1 MSSIHHQLMQ
11 QSDLFRATMTSYADK
26 EKTFQCMLADKE
38 RTIKQLQI
46 DNETF
51 KKELS
56 KAEEAVEQLKI
67 SHSSELADSITV
79 MDEKMRVKDEAFDKL
94 IEELTIKQNSLDVAV
109 SRHSTESDEWQKQ
122 TQEQLDKII
131 TLEKE
136 VAEKEEE
143 LILTRNKT
151 FNLSNQLAIQSD
163 LLSAEIA
170 EKQEIQ
176 NVLINQEKTST
187 INQRSL
193 DKLEMDNKMY
203 KAELDDAKDLIQQL
217 QTEQVSMKQ
226 KFASYQNEMME
237 IIRSKDKALAE
248 LNKELK
254 VKQNFINGVVGE
266 HSDKL
271 EEFQGVTQEQVSI
284 LQKSTAEKDKEF
296 VGIRNKIMDLNHQL
310 AQQANVLSAETE
322 ENQRLK
328 CELTD
333 EKKTTEMLQS
343 VIAMYK
349 IELSDAKELVNQLQ
363 WEQNSMKQQIA
374 DNEKE
379 MIEKIRAKEEKLTKL
394 KEELIIKQD
403 SVADMEI
410 NIRRH
415 THELEEWQKESQEQS
430 DKILSLQQEVA
441 DKREQLVITK
451 SEITKLQH
459 QLVEKSNLLSAIVVQ
474 YNNEVKAFEYAR
486 AEKEQIIRSLQ
497 SNIEMYKT
505 YYQDWMQQL
514 QIAYLFEK
522 QQVEKEL
529 MESLR
534 MKDEEVASL
543 REQLAQKQYVLDTT
557 KSIRFIGLMQQK
569 KQFEEKLSTL
579 LTSKEE
585 EITGIREEICNLEKQ
600 LMQQSDLLSAEIASK
615 QILKTTL
622 TDKEKII
629 SDLEEDNVMYQTEL
643 KNAKYHMSQLEK
655 EYLCIKKELADIKEK
670 VTEKCNKEMFL

>member
-1 MSSIHHQLMQ
+1 MSNIHHQLIQ
-11 QSDLFRATMTSYADK
+11 QLDLFRATITSYADK
-26 EKTFQCMLADKE
+26 EKAFQCMLANKE
-38 RTIKQLQI
+38 RTIKQLQK

-51 KKELS
+51 LS

-79 MDEKMRVKDEAFDKL
+79 MDEKMRVKDEALNKL
-94 IEELTIKQNSLDVAV
+94 KEELTIKQNSLDVAL

-136 VAEKEEE
+136 VAEKEEK
-143 LILTRNKT
+143 LILTRNET
-151 FNLSNQLAIQSD
+151 FDLSNQLAIQSD

-193 DKLEMDNKMY
+193 DKLEMNNKMY

-226 KFASYQNEMME
+226 KFTSYQNEMME
-237 IIRSKDKALAE
+237 IIRSKDEALAE

-266 HSDKL
+266 HSDEL

-284 LQKSTAEKDKEF
+284 LQKSTAVKDKEL
-296 VGIRNKIMDLNHQL
+296 VGIRNKIMDLKHQL
-310 AQQANVLSAETE
+310 AQQANLLSTETE

-349 IELSDAKELVNQLQ
+349 IELSDAKEVVNQLQ

-374 DNEKE
+374 DNKKE

-394 KEELIIKQD
+394 EEELIIKQD

-415 THELEEWQKESQEQS
+415 THELEEWQKESKEQS
-430 DKILSLQQEVA
+430 DKILSLQQEVT
-441 DKREQLVITK
+441 DKREQLVITN

-459 QLVEKSNLLSAIVVQ
+459 QLVEKSNLLSAIVVK
-474 YNNEVKAFEYAR
+474 YNNEVKAFEYGLAD
-486 AEKEQIIRSLQ
+486 KEQIIRSLQ
-497 SNIEMYKT
+497 SDIETYKA
-505 YYQDWMQQL
+505 YYQDWIQQL

-534 MKDEEVASL
+534 MKEEEVASL
-543 REQLAQKQYVLDTT
+543 REQLTKKQYVLDTT
-557 KSIRFIGLMQQK
+557 KGIHSVGLMQQK
-569 KQFEEKLSTL
+569 KQFEEKLSAL

-585 EITGIREEICNLEKQ
+585 EIVAIRQEICSLEDQ
-600 LMQQSDLLSAEIASK
+600 LAHQSNLLSAEVASK
-615 QILKTTL
+615 QTLKATL
-622 TDKEKII
+622 ADKEKII
-629 SDLEEDNVMYQTEL
+629 SDLEECIITYQTEL
-643 KNAKYHMSQLEK
+643 KNVKYHRSQLEK
-655 EYLCIKKELADIKEK
+655 EYLCVKKELADNKEK
-670 VTEKCNKEMFL
+670 VTEKCNKEMFM

>member
-11 QSDLFRATMTSYADK
+11 QSDLFRTTMTSYADK

-79 MDEKMRVKDEAFDKL
+79 MDEKMRVKDETLDKL
-94 IEELTIKQNSLDVAV
+94 KEELTIKQNFLDVAV

-136 VAEKEEE
+136 VSEKEEK

-151 FNLSNQLAIQSD
+151 FDLSNQLAIQSD

-176 NVLINQEKTST
+176 NVLINQEKTNI
-187 INQRSL
+187 INQKSL

-248 LNKELK
+248 LNKKLK

-266 HSDKL
+266 HSDEL
-271 EEFQGVTQEQVSI
+271 GEFQGVTQEQVSI
-284 LQKSTAEKDKEF
+284 LQKSTAEKDKEL
-296 VGIRNKIMDLNHQL
+296 VGIRNKIMDLKHQL
-310 AQQANVLSAETE
+310 AQQANLLSTETE

-363 WEQNSMKQQIA
+363 WEQNSMKLQIA
-374 DNEKE
+374 DNKKE

-394 KEELIIKQD
+394 EEELIIKQD

-415 THELEEWQKESQEQS
+415 THELEEWQKESKEQS

-451 SEITKLQH
+451 SEITKLQC
-459 QLVEKSNLLSAIVVQ
+459 QLVEKSNLLSAIVVK

-600 LMQQSDLLSAEIASK
+600 LIQQSNLLSAEVASK
-615 QILKTTL
+615 QTLKTTL

-643 KNAKYHMSQLEK
+643 KNAKYHMSHLEK
-655 EYLCIKKELADIKEK
+655 EYLCIKKELANIKEK

>member
-1 MSSIHHQLMQ
+1 MSNIHHQLIQ
-11 QSDLFRATMTSYADK
+11 QSDLFRATITSYADK
-26 EKTFQCMLADKE
+26 EKAFQCMLADKE

-67 SHSSELADSITV
+67 SHSSELADSIAV
-79 MDEKMRVKDEAFDKL
+79 MDEKMRVKDEALNKL
-94 IEELTIKQNSLDVAV
+94 KEELTIKQNSLDVAL

-136 VAEKEEE
+136 VAEKEEK
-143 LILTRNKT
+143 LILTRNET
-151 FNLSNQLAIQSD
+151 FDLSNQLAIQSD

-226 KFASYQNEMME
+226 KFTSYQNEMME
-237 IIRSKDKALAE
+237 IIRSKDEALAE

-266 HSDKL
+266 HSDEL
-271 EEFQGVTQEQVSI
+271 EEFQGVTQKQVSI
-284 LQKSTAEKDKEF
+284 LQKSTAVKDKEL
-296 VGIRNKIMDLNHQL
+296 VGIRNKIMDLKHQL
-310 AQQANVLSAETE
+310 AQQANVLSTETE
-322 ENQRLK
+322 ENQKLK

-374 DNEKE
+374 DNKKE

-394 KEELIIKQD
+394 EEELIIKQD

-415 THELEEWQKESQEQS
+415 THELEEWQKESKEQS

-441 DKREQLVITK
+441 DKREQLVITN

-459 QLVEKSNLLSAIVVQ
+459 QLVEKSNLLSAIVVK
-474 YNNEVKAFEYAR
+474 YNNEVKAFEYGLAD
-486 AEKEQIIRSLQ
+486 KEQIIRSLQ
-497 SNIEMYKT
+497 SDIETYKA
-505 YYQDWMQQL
+505 YYQDSMQQL

-534 MKDEEVASL
+534 MKEEEVVSL
-543 REQLAQKQYVLDTT
+543 REQLTKKQYVLDTT
-557 KSIRFIGLMQQK
+557 KGIHSVGLMQQK
-569 KQFEEKLSTL
+569 KQFEEKLSAL

-585 EITGIREEICNLEKQ
+585 EIVAIRQEICSLEDQ
-600 LMQQSDLLSAEIASK
+600 LAHQSNLLSAEVASK
-615 QILKTTL
+615 QALKTTL
-622 TDKEKII
+622 ADKEKII
-629 SDLEEDNVMYQTEL
+629 SDLEECIVTYQTEL
-643 KNAKYHMSQLEK
+643 KNAKYHRSQLEK
-655 EYLCIKKELADIKEK
+655 EYLCVKKELADNKEK
-670 VTEKCNKEMFL
+670 VTEKCNKEMFM

>member
-1 MSSIHHQLMQ
+1 MSNIHHQLIQ
-11 QSDLFRATMTSYADK
+11 QLDLFRATITSYADK
-26 EKTFQCMLADKE
+26 EKAFQCMLAKKE
-38 RTIKQLQI
+38 RTIKQLQK

-51 KKELS
+51 LS

-79 MDEKMRVKDEAFDKL
+79 MDEKMRVKDEALNKL
-94 IEELTIKQNSLDVAV
+94 KEELTIKQNSLDVAL

-136 VAEKEEE
+136 VSEKEEK
-143 LILTRNKT
+143 LILTRNET
-151 FNLSNQLAIQSD
+151 FDLSNQLAIQSD

-193 DKLEMDNKMY
+193 DKLEMNNKMY

-226 KFASYQNEMME
+226 KFTTYQNEMME

-271 EEFQGVTQEQVSI
+271 EKFQGVTQEQVSI
-284 LQKSTAEKDKEF
+284 LQKSTAEKDKEL
-296 VGIRNKIMDLNHQL
+296 VGIRNKIMDLKHQL
-310 AQQANVLSAETE
+310 AQQANLPSTETE

-349 IELSDAKELVNQLQ
+349 IELSDAKEVVNQLQ

-394 KEELIIKQD
+394 EEELIIKQD

-410 NIRRH
+410 NIRSH
-415 THELEEWQKESQEQS
+415 THELEEWQKESKEQS
-430 DKILSLQQEVA
+430 DKILSLQQEVT
-441 DKREQLVITK
+441 DKREQLVITN

-459 QLVEKSNLLSAIVVQ
+459 QLVEKSNLLSAIVVK
-474 YNNEVKAFEYAR
+474 YNNEVKAFEYGLAD
-486 AEKEQIIRSLQ
+486 KEQIIRSLQ
-497 SNIEMYKT
+497 SNIETYKA
-505 YYQDWMQQL
+505 YYQDWIQQL

-534 MKDEEVASL
+534 MKEEEVASL
-543 REQLAQKQYVLDTT
+543 REQLTKKQYVLDTT
-557 KSIRFIGLMQQK
+557 KGIHSVGLMQQK
-569 KQFEEKLSTL
+569 KQFEEKLSAL

-585 EITGIREEICNLEKQ
+585 EIVAIRQEICILEDQ
-600 LMQQSDLLSAEIASK
+600 LAHQSNLLSAEVASK
-615 QILKTTL
+615 QTLKTTL
-622 TDKEKII
+622 ADKEKII
-629 SDLEEDNVMYQTEL
+629 SDLEECIVTYQTEL
-643 KNAKYHMSQLEK
+643 KNAKYHRSQLEK
-655 EYLCIKKELADIKEK
+655 EYLCVKKELADNKEK
-670 VTEKCNKEMFL
+670 VTEKCNKEMFM

>member
-1 MSSIHHQLMQ
+1 MSSINHQLMQ

-79 MDEKMRVKDEAFDKL
+79 MDEKMRVKDEALDKL
-94 IEELTIKQNSLDVAV
+94 KEELTIKQNSLDVAV

-136 VAEKEEE
+136 VAEKEEK

-226 KFASYQNEMME
+226 KFASYQNEMVE

-254 VKQNFINGVVGE
+254 VKHNFINGVVGE
-266 HSDKL
+266 HSDEL

-284 LQKSTAEKDKEF
+284 LQKSTAEKDKEL

-310 AQQANVLSAETE
+310 AQQANLLSSETE

-374 DNEKE
+374 DNKKE

-394 KEELIIKQD
+394 EEELIIKQD

-410 NIRRH
+410 NIKRH
-415 THELEEWQKESQEQS
+415 THELEEWQKESKEQS

-451 SEITKLQH
+451 SEITKLQR
-459 QLVEKSNLLSAIVVQ
+459 QLVEKSNLLSAIVVK
-474 YNNEVKAFEYAR
+474 YNNEVKAFECAR

-643 KNAKYHMSQLEK
+643 KNAKYHMSHLEK
-655 EYLCIKKELADIKEK
+655 EYLCIKKELANIKEN

>member
-11 QSDLFRATMTSYADK
+11 QSDLFRATMTSYTDK
-26 EKTFQCMLADKE
+26 EKTFQFMLADKE

-79 MDEKMRVKDEAFDKL
+79 MDEKMRVKDEALNKL
-94 IEELTIKQNSLDVAV
+94 KEELTIKQNSLDVAL

-136 VAEKEEE
+136 VSEKEEK
-143 LILTRNKT
+143 LILTRNET
-151 FNLSNQLAIQSD
+151 FDLSNQLAMQSD

-176 NVLINQEKTST
+176 NVLINQEKTNT
-187 INQRSL
+187 INRRAL
-193 DKLEMDNKMY
+193 DKLEMNNKMY
-203 KAELDDAKDLIQQL
+203 KAELDDAKDLIQQV

-237 IIRSKDKALAE
+237 IIRSKDEALAE

-266 HSDKL
+266 HSDEL

-284 LQKSTAEKDKEF
+284 LQKSTAEKDKEL
-296 VGIRNKIMDLNHQL
+296 VGIRNKIMDLKHQL
-310 AQQANVLSAETE
+310 AQQANLLSAETE

-374 DNEKE
+374 DNKKE

-394 KEELIIKQD
+394 EEELIIKQD

-415 THELEEWQKESQEQS
+415 THELEEWQKESKEQS

-451 SEITKLQH
+451 SEITKLQR
-459 QLVEKSNLLSAIVVQ
+459 QLVEKSNLLSAIVVK

-486 AEKEQIIRSLQ
+486 ADKEQIIRSLQ

-534 MKDEEVASL
+534 MKNEEVASL
-543 REQLAQKQYVLDTT
+543 REQLAEKQYVLDTT

-585 EITGIREEICNLEKQ
+585 EITGIREEMCNLEKQ
-600 LMQQSDLLSAEIASK
+600 LMQQSDLLSAEVASK
-615 QILKTTL
+615 QTLKTTL

-629 SDLEEDNVMYQTEL
+629 SELEEDNVMYQTEL

-670 VTEKCNKEMFL
+670 VTEKCNKEMFM

>member
-51 KKELS
+51 KEELS

-79 MDEKMRVKDEAFDKL
+79 MDEKMRVKDEAFDELK
-94 IEELTIKQNSLDVAV
+94 EELTIKQNSLDVAV

-151 FNLSNQLAIQSD
+151 FHLSNQLAIQSD

-237 IIRSKDKALAE
+237 IIRSKDEALAE

-254 VKQNFINGVVGE
+254 VTQNFINGVVGE
-266 HSDKL
+266 HSDEL

-296 VGIRNKIMDLNHQL
+296 VGIRNKIMDLKHQL
-310 AQQANVLSAETE
+310 AQQANLLSTETE

-374 DNEKE
+374 DNKKE

-394 KEELIIKQD
+394 EEELIIKQD

-415 THELEEWQKESQEQS
+415 THELEEWQKESKEQS

-451 SEITKLQH
+451 SEITKLQR

-486 AEKEQIIRSLQ
+486 ADKEQIIRSLQ

-505 YYQDWMQQL
+505 YYQDWIQQL

-534 MKDEEVASL
+534 MKEEEVASL

-600 LMQQSDLLSAEIASK
+600 LIQQSNLLSAEVASK
-615 QILKTTL
+615 QTLKTTL

-643 KNAKYHMSQLEK
+643 KNAKYHMSHLEK

-670 VTEKCNKEMFL
+670 VTEKYNKEMFM

>member
-79 MDEKMRVKDEAFDKL
+79 MDEKMRVKDEALNKL
-94 IEELTIKQNSLDVAV
+94 KEELTIKQNSLDVAL

-131 TLEKE
+131 ILEKE
-136 VAEKEEE
+136 VSEKEEK
-143 LILTRNKT
+143 LILTRNET
-151 FNLSNQLAIQSD
+151 FDLSNQLAIQSD

-176 NVLINQEKTST
+176 NVLINQEKTNT
-187 INQRSL
+187 INQMSL
-193 DKLEMDNKMY
+193 DKVEMDNKMY
-203 KAELDDAKDLIQQL
+203 KAELDDAKDLIQQV

-237 IIRSKDKALAE
+237 IIRSKDEALAE

-254 VKQNFINGVVGE
+254 VKQNLINGVVGE
-266 HSDKL
+266 HSDEL
-271 EEFQGVTQEQVSI
+271 EEFQGVTQEQISI
-284 LQKSTAEKDKEF
+284 LQKSTAEKDKEL
-296 VGIRNKIMDLNHQL
+296 VGIRNKIMDLKHQL
-310 AQQANVLSAETE
+310 AQQANLLSTETE

-363 WEQNSMKQQIA
+363 WKQNSMKQQIA
-374 DNEKE
+374 DNGKE
-379 MIEKIRAKEEKLTKL
+379 MIEKIRAKEEKLAKL
-394 KEELIIKQD
+394 EEELIIKQD

-415 THELEEWQKESQEQS
+415 THELEEWQKEIKEQS

-451 SEITKLQH
+451 SEITKLQR
-459 QLVEKSNLLSAIVVQ
+459 QLVEKSNLLSAIVVK

-486 AEKEQIIRSLQ
+486 ADKEQIIRSLQ

-534 MKDEEVASL
+534 MKNEEVASL
-543 REQLAQKQYVLDTT
+543 REQLAEKQYVLDTT

-585 EITGIREEICNLEKQ
+585 EITGIREEMCNLEKQ
-600 LMQQSDLLSAEIASK
+600 LMQQSDLLSAEVASK
-615 QILKTTL
+615 QTLKTTL

-629 SDLEEDNVMYQTEL
+629 SELEEDNVMYQTEL

-670 VTEKCNKEMFL
+670 VTEKCNKEMFM

>member
-11 QSDLFRATMTSYADK
+11 QSDLFRATMTSYADN

-79 MDEKMRVKDEAFDKL
+79 MDEKMRVKDEAFDELK
-94 IEELTIKQNSLDVAV
+94 EELTIKQNSLDVAV

-237 IIRSKDKALAE
+237 IIRSKDEALAE

-374 DNEKE
+374 DNKKE

-394 KEELIIKQD
+394 EEELIIKQD

-600 LMQQSDLLSAEIASK
+600 LIQQSDLLSAEVASK
-615 QILKTTL
+615 QTLKTTL